1 MASIF
6 EQQTYSTGCSE
17 SGNQASL
24 EGKIM
29 PKHLSLLIAILLCL
43 SCSESNKSIEKH
55 QVLRVLSYNI
65 HHGEG
70 MDGKIDIERI
80 ANVISKENPDLVA
93 LQEVDKFC
101 TRSGD
106 RDMAA
111 ELGKL
116 LGMEHIFGKAMDFQ
130 EGEYGLAVLSKLPIK
145 EKNLHRLPKG
155 DEPRCALEV
164 KVKIGNYPK
173 QVSFICIHNS
183 WNSEGIRIK
192 QIKELLKFLDEHDHP
207 VVLAGD
213 FNAKRKSESMM
224 LLQHADWKILSFQSK
239 KMSVSAVPDSQIDF
253 FVIRNFP
260 HSSVESRVIE
270 ETIASDH
277 SPIFAEIVF

>member
-1 MASIF
+1 M
-6 EQQTYSTGCSE
+6 Q
-17 SGNQASL
+17 
-24 EGKIM
+24 
-29 PKHLSLLIAILLCL
+29 KHLSLLISVILFF
-43 SCSESNKSIEKH
+43 SCNTSNDKSIEKH

-80 ANVISKENPDLVA
+80 AKVISTENPDLVA

-111 ELGKL
+111 ELGQL
-116 LGMEHIFGKAMDFQ
+116 LGMEHLFGKAMDFQ
-130 EGEYGLAVLSKLPIK
+130 GGEYGLAVLSKLPIM
-145 EKNLHRLPKG
+145 ETRLHQLPKG

-164 KVKIGNYPK
+164 KVKIGSYPRLI
-173 QVSFICIHNS
+173 SFICIHNS
-183 WNSEGIRIK
+183 WNSEEIRTK
-192 QIKELLKFLDEHDHP
+192 QIKELLKSLGELDHP

-213 FNAKRKSESMM
+213 FNAKRKDESMQ
-224 LLQHADWKILSFQSK
+224 LLKHADWKILSYQSK
-239 KMSVSAVPDSQIDF
+239 KMSVSTAPDSQIDF
-253 FVIRNFP
+253 FVISNLP
-260 HSSVESRVIE
+260 YASVESVVID

-277 SPIFAEIVF
+277 RPIFAEIVF